1 MISNNNLIPQIAHEY
16 GIKQGVNESS
26 DKWKMRIVYSMLGQM
41 ACASMYD
48 TVDDDQ
54 PISVV
59 HLKSRIHDLLS
70 SYVTI
75 FPDLQTQFDQDSAK
89 LCDEIYSIFLSCG
102 YIYHSAY
109 RIAPAHYADSRK
121 GQILFTRGTASGD
134 KHCVSGLGTFTK
146 ANETEAGRLSP
157 QCMFQLPEHT
167 LTELYSHFIKQAKW
181 AELNTTEPIEYLRT
195 DPPFSR
201 GYWQNKESKVNG
213 IQLART
219 GSNGNRTYY
228 LYKVDGSTI
237 LFSQLPAWLTDGPEY
252 RRVSNSILAKLGTLP
267 PFLYSVDGPIT
278 ALIIQYLPAEE
289 ELSFLKLYS
298 WPTTCVGLPH
308 DFTRIFDTDVFFAIK
323 EVLESIGY
331 QFEEQENV

>member
-1 MISNNNLIPQIAHEY
+1 MIGNNNLIPQIANEF
-16 GIKQGVNESS
+16 GIKQGINEPS
-26 DKWKMRIVYSMLGQM
+26 DRWKMRIVYSMLGQM

-48 TVDDDQ
+48 TADDDQ
-54 PISVV
+54 PVSVV
-59 HLKSRIHDLLS
+59 HFKSRIHDLLG
-70 SYVTI
+70 SYFAI
-75 FPDLQTQFDQDSAK
+75 FPELQTQFDKDSAK
-89 LCDEIYSIFLSCG
+89 LCDEIYSIYLSCG

-109 RIAPAHYADSRK
+109 RIAPAHYADARS
-121 GQILFTRGTASGD
+121 GQILFTRSMAPGE
-134 KHCVSGLGTFTK
+134 KHFVSGLGTFTK
-146 ANETEAGRLSP
+146 GNEVEASQLSP

-167 LTELYSHFIKQAKW
+167 LTGLYTHFISQAKW

-201 GYWQNKESKVNG
+201 GYWQNKESKIDGV
-213 IQLART
+213 QLART

-228 LYKVDGSTI
+228 LYKEDGSTT
-237 LFSQLPAWLTDGPEY
+237 LFSQVPAWLMDGPGY

-267 PFLYSVDGPIT
+267 PFVYAIDGSIT
-278 ALIIQYLPAEE
+278 TMTIQYLPAEE
-289 ELSFLKLYS
+289 ELNFLKLYS

-323 EVLESIGY
+323 EVLEFIGY